1 MNKDLK
7 NRYFL
12 LRHGKNIHQTEK
24 KDILYN
30 WPDDTPPCELIEEGI
45 KEVQKAGENLKD
57 KNIDIIFCSDI
68 FRTRQTAGLV
78 SEIIGLEKDKIIYDE
93 RLRDINWGIFGGKSK
108 KEAWDFH
115 ENNKINMFENTP
127 PKGENWN
134 KCQERMKNV
143 FNEIENNFQGKNVLI
158 ISHGDPLWLLE
169 GYVKGLSKEDLI
181 NQREGKGIINT
192 GEIREL

>member
-93 RLRDINWGIFGGKSK
+93 RLRDINWGIFAGKNEK
-108 KEAWDFH
+108 QAWDFYNH
-115 ENNKINMFENTP
+115 ELIKKINLAP
-127 PKGENWN
+127 PQGESWIE
-134 KCQERMKNV
+134 CQQRMILVLK
-143 FNEIENNFQGKNVLI
+143 EIEAKYENKNILI
-158 ISHGDPLWLLE
+158 VSHGDPLWLLE
-169 GYVKGLSKEDLI
+169 GYLRGLDSKEL
-181 NQREGKGIINT
+181 IINNTRQVLKT
-192 GEIREL
+192 GEIRII